1 MVGRKP
7 EFLCVPGSALKG
19 VSGVCI
25 APIGLAPGWV
35 ESSTRCPFES
45 SVFLARKASLESWF
59 CRRGKPNSWV
69 RVHAATCKAGS
80 VRQVVRLAGQVRK
93 VSISKPPATG
103 ETPRQGR
110 F

>member
-69 RVHAATCKAGS
+69 HIQAVTRGAGCGRQAARL
-80 VRQVVRLAGQVRK
+80 VRQVLGFHFQ
-93 VSISKPPATG
+93 ATCDKG
-103 ETPRQGR
+103 NAPLGR
-110 F
+110 